1 MAENQRT
8 QRPAADAAAL
18 LLNELLHKRAGSGAV
33 AGAVTIDASVRIPTS
48 APIVGECLRTDHPTL
63 TGRALV
69 RIPEADGSVAELWL
83 PTLLGLAVRPADRVL
98 VLVPA
103 NHAEAVV
110 VGVLDGFALRPEPRR
125 ETSATIALQPDE
137 RLLVTAANGQ
147 ELLEVHLSNKGPV
160 VRLLQPDVD
169 VDVPGELRVRAKAV
183 RLEAKTGS
191 VEVQAHDDVVLRG
204 ETVKLN

>member
-1 MAENQRT
+1 MTENERT
-8 QRPAADAAAL
+8 QQPTADAAAL
-18 LLNELLHKRAGSGAV
+18 LLAELLHKRAVPGAV
-33 AGAVTIDASVRIPTS
+33 PVDASARISNS

-69 RIPEADGSVAELWL
+69 RVREADGSVAELWL
-83 PTLLGLAVRPADRVL
+83 PTLQNLALRPADRVL

-137 RLLVTAANGQ
+137 RLVVTAANGQ
-147 ELLEVHLSNKGPV
+147 ELLEVHLSSKGPV

-183 RLEAKTGS
+183 RLEAKTGR
-191 VEVQAHDDVVLRG
+191 VEVQAQDDVVLRG
-204 ETVKLN
+204 ETIKLN

>member
-1 MAENQRT
+1 MTENQRT
-8 QRPAADAAAL
+8 QAPTADVAAL
-18 LLNELLHKRAGSGAV
+18 LLNELLHKRAG
-33 AGAVTIDASVRIPTS
+33 AGVTTDASVRLPAS

-69 RIPEADGSVAELWL
+69 RIPESGGSAVELWL
-83 PTLLGLAVRPADRVL
+83 PTLMGLAVRPADRVL

-125 ETSATIALQPDE
+125 ETSASIALQPDE
-137 RLLVTAANGQ
+137 RLVVTAANGQ
-147 ELLEVHLSNKGPV
+147 ELLEIHLSNKGPV

-183 RLEAKTGS
+183 RLEAKTGA
-191 VEVQAHDDVVLRG
+191 VEVRAQDDVVLRG
-204 ETVKLN
+204 ETIKLN